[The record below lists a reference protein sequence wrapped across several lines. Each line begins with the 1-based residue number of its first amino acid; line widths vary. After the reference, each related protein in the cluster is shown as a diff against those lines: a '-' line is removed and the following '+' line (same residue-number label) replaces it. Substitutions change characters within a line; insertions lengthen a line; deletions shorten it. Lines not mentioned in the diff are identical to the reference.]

1 MALATIQDVL
11 SGWKG
16 WATLSLSSGVET
28 SGQGTGVTRVKD
40 LRPRL
45 WMLDAQ
51 SVELQPSVLK
61 FWRARLD
68 SLDDGIGL
76 FYGYDLANFYPTNY
90 PKGAWPT
97 GGSFDGVSAKTNSLP
112 TGSKSMTL
120 KSLPVGYIGAVGDMI
135 SFPYGS
141 DGNIAL
147 HEVMEAFTANGSGVT
162 GAFEVRPT
170 IITGAAINDTV
181 SVKRPA
187 CKMMMVPGSLS
198 MPPASS
204 KSGAIS
210 FKGIQ
215 VP

>member
-16 WATLSLSSGVET
+16 WATLSLSSGNET
-28 SGQGTGVTRVKD
+28 SGQASGMIRVKD
-40 LRPRL
+40 LRPKL

-51 SVELQPSVLK
+51 SVTLQPSDLK
-61 FWRARLD
+61 YWRARLN
-68 SLDDGIGL
+68 SLEDGLNL
-76 FYGYDLANFYPTNY
+76 FYGYDLANFYPTAY
-90 PKGAWPT
+90 PKGTWPT
-97 GGSFDGVSAKTNSLP
+97 GGSFDGVSAKINSLP
-112 TGSKSMTL
+112 TTKSLTL
-120 KSLPVGYIGAVGDMI
+120 KSLPAGYVGTVGDML

-141 DGNIAL
+141 DGNVAL

-162 GAFEVRPT
+162 GAFEVRPP
-170 IITGAAINDTV
+170 IITGAAIDDVV

-187 CKMMMVPGSLS
+187 CKMMLIPGSLT
-198 MPPASS
+198 MPPASN
-204 KSGAIS
+204 KSGSIS